1 MKSLTALLLL
11 SFVFL
16 SCSTEPSLQR
26 YMVDRESSPN
36 FISASLSTNL
46 LLQNLDE
53 LTSEETI
60 SFEKINKVNV
70 LAYMKSD
77 SLSELENERNT
88 LKSILVHSDFES
100 LFEFNNG
107 EREAHLMFVGA
118 QDHIRELVFYGYDFS
133 KGMLLL
139 RLDAKDLKADDLY
152 RITQSTQKLYMTDLS
167 NNFSDFLGKLN

>member
-1 MKSLTALLLL
+1 
-11 SFVFL
+11 
-16 SCSTEPSLQR
+16 
-26 YMVDRESSPN
+26 MVDRESSPN

-88 LKSILVHSDFES
+88 LKSILVHNDFES

-107 EREAHLMFVGA
+107 ERKMNATH
-118 QDHIRELVFYGYDFS
+118 
-133 KGMLLL
+133 
-139 RLDAKDLKADDLY
+139 
-152 RITQSTQKLYMTDLS
+152 
-167 NNFSDFLGKLN
+167 